1 MFFFLCI
8 ANISNFIHVFPI
20 SFLIVEKFFIDFLFT
35 FVSEFILCII
45 MEQEKKKNISWISI
59 LINKYTVLIFFFL
72 VYVTFFDE
80 HNLIKRFKNLNEI
93 GKLNSELDIYQKKIQ
108 DDRDEIYKLLN
119 DTEYLEKYAREKYFM
134 RRPDEDVFIFRDSI
148 QTEEK

>member
-1 MFFFLCI
+1 
-8 ANISNFIHVFPI
+8 
-20 SFLIVEKFFIDFLFT
+20 
-35 FVSEFILCII
+35 
-45 MEQEKKKNISWISI
+45 MELEKKKNISWISI

>member
-1 MFFFLCI
+1 
-8 ANISNFIHVFPI
+8 
-20 SFLIVEKFFIDFLFT
+20 
-35 FVSEFILCII
+35 